1 MVEAAMDASET
12 AEVLYEKAEVSLPS
26 TCQSRA
32 LSHEQGE
39 STGPPYTREP
49 SSVKRE
55 AKERELSYPWLAAAY
70 PV

>member
-39 STGPPYTREP
+39 KPSPPYAREP
-49 SSVKRE
+49 SSVSRE
-55 AKERELSYPWLAAAY
+55 AEERELSYPWLATAY